1 MHSDNLRDV
10 LEELGYTL
18 FPDSR
23 GFRTNAL
30 FRGGNNKTAL
40 LIYPDGDFTD
50 FGGEIQGSLD
60 DLVKLTLGLKSL
72 DEAQKWLKDKN
83 FDIDSINKHSYNLK
97 LKIPRFISESEG
109 DLLEKDYSYFINR
122 GISREV
128 ISLFESG
135 VCKAGKLKDRFCFVI
150 RNSKKQ
156 IVGISGRTLLNKN
169 PKYKILGN
177 KKGFVYPAN
186 LNLKDIQEKREI
198 ILVESVPCVLS
209 LYECGI
215 KTAIC
220 TFGLDLSVSVLNFII
235 RTSPRKIIVA
245 LNGDE
250 NGIKAGQKIVK
261 KIKKFFSNALIVN
274 VLPPDNQKDFNDCLC
289 SENGKEKII
298 EWYKKYKYQNNKII
312 VL

>member
-1 MHSDNLRDV
+1 MHSDNVRDV

-40 LIYPDGDFTD
+40 LIYPDGKFTD
-50 FGGEIQGSLD
+50 FGGEVRGNLD
-60 DLVKLTLGLKSL
+60 DLVKLTLGLKSIE
-72 DEAQKWLKDKN
+72 DVQKWLKDKN
-83 FDIDSINKHSYNLK
+83 FESILDKTSRSPQLK
-97 LKIPRFISESEG
+97 FHKSISESEVE
-109 DLLEKDYSYFINR
+109 LLKKDYSYFINR
-122 GISREV
+122 GISKEV

-150 RNSKKQ
+150 RSSKKQ
-156 IVGISGRTLLNKN
+156 IVGISGRSLTKKF
-169 PKYKILGN
+169 PKYKILGD
-177 KKGFVYPAN
+177 KKLFVYPAN
-186 LNLKDIQEKREI
+186 LSLQSILQQKEL

-220 TFGLDLSVSVLNFII
+220 TFGLDLSVSILNFII

-250 NGIKAGQKIVK
+250 NGIVAAKKMVR
-261 KIKKFFSNALIVN
+261 KIKKFFSNALIIN
-274 VLPPDNQKDFNDCLC
+274 VLPPNNQKDFNDCLC

-298 EWYKKYKYQNNKII
+298 EWYKKYQHKNNKII
-312 VL
+312 SL